1 MAFGLNALYG
11 RHQMSEDSLWGGPW
25 NSSNARNFIQ
35 YTVDHG
41 YKIYAWEFGNLI

>member
-1 MAFGLNALYG
+1 MVAFGLNALYG
-11 RHQMSEDSLWGGPW
+11 RRKKDGFWIGSW

-35 YTVDHG
+35 YTVGHG